1 MIFLMLLLMSYG
13 ESLFSM
19 DDTDS
24 DPNFIPVGISDS
36 ESDLDITIFLRKLIT
51 LIFITYT

>member
-1 MIFLMLLLMSYG
+1 MNCNDIFDALNESCD

-24 DPNFIPVGISDS
+24 DPNFNPVGISDQSPEAIS
-36 ESDLDITIFLRKLIT
+36 EV
-51 LIFITYT
+51 